1 MHGVLERSLKG
12 FITSFRRL
20 VRWQQVEYYSRVAD
34 DRHYSVQSTQGGNNT
49 QSKAK
54 AKEKTYRNIENHQQV
69 RVATGGSER
78 WPPPRQR
85 MSSCCIR
92 FHFQLAGTTSCEAAP

>member
-12 FITSFRRL
+12 YITSFRL
-20 VRWQQVEYYSRVAD
+20 LLRWQQVEYSRVAD

-54 AKEKTYRNIENHQQV
+54 AKEKTYRTIEIIS
-69 RVATGGSER
+69 GLG
-78 WPPPRQR
+78 
-85 MSSCCIR
+85 
-92 FHFQLAGTTSCEAAP
+92 